1 MPQNPRAMIVFPTG
15 QTASKNDK
23 YFDVFSQYIAT
34 ENIKSSLVVYP
45 KDMTE
50 ILSNAAS
57 LTKRT
62 SLVPVPMTDAFSGTR
77 DFPYALKI
85 MFSTITRSATEKLH
99 IVTSGGTT
107 KIGNL
112 AVLAGNLAERFG
124 LEVKYLWA
132 ARDKHG
138 IYQINPMP
146 RIIRKEAAEFDI
158 KTAPNGDIIVEYT
171 VN

>member
-1 MPQNPRAMIVFPTG
+1 MPKNPRAMIVFPTG
-15 QTASKNDK
+15 QTASQNDK
-23 YFDVFSQYIAT
+23 YFDVFSTYILN
-34 ENIKSSLVVYP
+34 ENIKASLVVYP
-45 KDMTE
+45 KDLTKV
-50 ILSNAAS
+50 LSNAAS

-62 SLVPVPMTDAFSGTR
+62 SLVPVPITDAFSGTA

-85 MFSTITRSATEKLH
+85 MFSTIIRSATEKLH

-112 AVLAGNLAERFG
+112 AVLAGNLAEKFG

-146 RIIRKEAAEFDI
+146 KIHLKEAAEFDI
-158 KTAPNGDIIVEYT
+158 KTDTDGSVIVEYA